1 MAKRKNLFED
11 IFISEE
17 VKRKIERS
25 ARRQA
30 DIDCGVTP
38 YKSKVHKNKKAYSRK
53 GNKQKMLWEG
63 E

>member
-1 MAKRKNLFED
+1 MAKRKNLLET

-17 VKRKIERS
+17 VKRKIERN

-53 GNKQKMLWEG
+53 GNKQKMLWEV

>member
-17 VKRKIERS
+17 VKRKMERN
-25 ARRQA
+25 ARRKA

-38 YKSKVHKNKKAYSRK
+38 YKLKVHKNKKAYSRK
-53 GNKQKMLWEG
+53 SKHKNIDW
-63 E
+63 